1 MASTN
6 GPYSPSFLSNVTICV
21 GITGIVGSIMAFIY
35 VTKYM
40 KLNTL
45 IKSQLLTLI
54 SMQFLG
60 CTMLSV
66 TTTLITF
73 FKRSDFWTC
82 LILISPLNFVWP
94 SGFLCTTVISISKF
108 YKSWKAEQL
117 RIAND
122 AKMGLVFMG
131 TFLVHL
137 LFKFWLLY
145 ENGAN
150 PTPSILWNCQGV
162 EISDEKSWTS
172 KITGTA
178 PQKHEST
185 LLHTFVLNKFLTVD
199 RSCTTK
205 LF

>member
-6 GPYSPSFLSNVTICV
+6 GPYSPSFLSNATICV
-21 GITGIVGSIMAFIY
+21 GITGIVGSIIAFIY

-40 KLNTL
+40 KLNAL

-82 LILISPLNFVWP
+82 LILISPLNFVWS

-122 AKMGLVFMG
+122 AKMGLVFIG
-131 TFLVHL
+131 TFFAHL

-145 ENGAN
+145 ENGKN
-150 PTPSILWNCQGV
+150 PTPNILWNCQGV
-162 EISDEKSWTS
+162 EINNEKSWTS
-172 KITGTA
+172 KITGITVGCNRG
-178 PQKHEST
+178 Q
-185 LLHTFVLNKFLTVD
+185 LLYY
-199 RSCTTK
+199 
-205 LF
+205 